1 MPDPIRIDS
10 LPVIDGEEPRDLIN
24 FQRLVGGVW
33 QDFHTDL
40 ATFYGDL
47 RTFVH
52 TYELD
57 TLDIQVLVYSPEA
70 DELAVP
76 ISLLVKYTPGDNA
89 TDNLQQ
95 ISFDNSVAAAVL
107 AEFTNG
113 SSPLAVQPVDVGSS
127 VGLDTDLY
135 LNLTSNGGNGT
146 AFCIATYAIL
156 PKV

>member
-1 MPDPIRIDS
+1 MPDAIRIDS

-57 TLDIQVLVYSPEA
+57 TFDTQVLVYSPEA

-76 ISLLVKYTPGDNA
+76 IGLIVKYTPGDNQ
-89 TDNLQQ
+89 TDQSQQ
-95 ISFDNSVAAAVL
+95 ISFDNSAGSAVIGQ
-107 AEFTNG
+107 FTNG
-113 SSPLAVQPVDVGSS
+113 LSPLAIQPADIAPFA
-127 VGLDTDLY
+127 GLDSDLY

-146 AFCIATYAIL
+146 AFCIATYAVL

>member
-24 FQRLVGGVW
+24 FQRLVDGVW

-40 ATFYGDL
+40 ATFYGNL

-52 TYELD
+52 TFELD
-57 TLDIQVLVYSPEA
+57 TLDTQVVVYSPEA

-76 ISLLVKYTPGDNA
+76 ITLLVKYTPGDNP

-95 ISFDNSVAAAVL
+95 ISFDNSSSSAVV

-113 SSPLAVQPVDVGSS
+113 SSPLAVQPVDVGAFA
-127 VGLDTDLY
+127 GLDTDIL
-135 LNLTSNGGNGT
+135 LILTSNGGNGT

>member
-40 ATFYGDL
+40 ATFYGNL

-52 TYELD
+52 TFELD
-57 TLDIQVLVYSPEA
+57 TLETQVLVYSPEA

-76 ISLLVKYTPGDNA
+76 IGLLVKYTPGDNP
-89 TDNLQQ
+89 TDNLQS
-95 ISFDNSVAAAVL
+95 ISVDNSSSSAVVAQ
-107 AEFTNG
+107 FTNG
-113 SSPLAVQPVDVGSS
+113 LRALAVQPVDVAPFG
-127 VGLDTDLY
+127 GLDTDLY
-135 LNLTSNGGNGT
+135 LTLTSNGGNGT

>member
-1 MPDPIRIDS
+1 MPDAIRIDS

-40 ATFYGDL
+40 ATFYGNL

-52 TYELD
+52 TFELD
-57 TLDIQVLVYSPEA
+57 TLDTQVLVYSPEA

-76 ISLLVKYTPGDNA
+76 IGLLVKYTPGDNA
-89 TDNLQQ
+89 TDNLQT
-95 ISFDNSVAAAVL
+95 ISIDNLAAAAVI
-107 AEFTNG
+107 AQFTNG
-113 SSPLAVQPVDVGSS
+113 SSPLAVQPVDIGSG

-135 LNLTSNGGNGT
+135 LTLTSNGGNGT

>member
-1 MPDPIRIDS
+1 MPDAIRIDS

-24 FQRLVGGVW
+24 FQRLVSGVW

-57 TLDIQVLVYSPEA
+57 TFDTQVLVYSPEA

-76 ISLLVKYTPGDNA
+76 IGLLVKYTPGDNA
-89 TDNLQQ
+89 TDQLQSV
-95 ISFDNSVAAAVL
+95 SFDTEADASVIAQ
-107 AEFTNG
+107 FTNG
-113 SSPLAVQPVDVGSS
+113 SSPLAVQPVDIAAFA
-127 VGLDTDLY
+127 GLDTDIL